1 MERQA
6 VAIAALEFH
15 GEEPKVQELERR
27 IQKLLTANYKSMES
41 QDKLIPVKQRF
52 KISYETEM

>member
-27 IQKLLTANYKSMES
+27 IQKLEPFVIEKP
-41 QDKLIPVKQRF
+41 K
-52 KISYETEM
+52 